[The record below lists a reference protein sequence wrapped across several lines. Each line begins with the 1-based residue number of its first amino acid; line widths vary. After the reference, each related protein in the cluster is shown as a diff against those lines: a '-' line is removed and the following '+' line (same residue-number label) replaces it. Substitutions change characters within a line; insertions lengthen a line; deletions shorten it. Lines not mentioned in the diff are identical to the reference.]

1 MTKDE
6 GQKFMFTKS
15 IKPQGWLAFELNVLR
30 RLKFTSAILPFT
42 GEPNLGAY
50 LKRWG
55 VRVLAND
62 LMQSAWTKAVAAI
75 QNNAEKLSEVDVNAV
90 LEDACVPRYRLQ
102 NESLKNW
109 FNETDAWWFDNV
121 RNNIENL
128 ASPVSQAIALSIAMN
143 VGDYVLS
150 FEAET
155 LQLRQP
161 LSIVYKRLWSVQP
174 EPVNNGQNNTCQNK
188 TANDFIAENYMDLM
202 FLRLP
207 SAHNQNQRSYLGRT
221 AWREEWLRF
230 GGDFWKDVE
239 ISQAGRLGT
248 LVETKSQYLRLL
260 EETLRTASHLPTWAI
275 ALVEDGFVSTQDIVE
290 TIGQIRRVDTIFTK
304 DFSELTGT
312 KAVIITA

>member
-1 MTKDE
+1 
-6 GQKFMFTKS
+6 MFTKS
-15 IKPQGWLAFELNVLR
+15 ITPQGWLAFELNVLR
-30 RLKFTSAILPFT
+30 RLKFSSAILPFT
-42 GEPNLGAY
+42 SEPNLGAY
-50 LKRWG
+50 LKRWS

-62 LMQSAWTKAVAAI
+62 LMQSAWTKSVAAI
-75 QNNAEKLSEVDVNAV
+75 QNNAEKLSDEDVSAI
-90 LEDACVPRYRLQ
+90 LEDAYVPRYRLQ
-102 NESLKNW
+102 NESLKQW

-121 RNNIENL
+121 RTNIENL
-128 ASPVSQAIALSIAMN
+128 SSSMAQAMALSIAMS

-150 FEAET
+150 FDAET

-161 LSIVYKRLWSVQP
+161 LSIVFKRLWSVQA

-207 SAHNQNQRSYLGRT
+207 SAHNQSQKSYLGRT

-230 GGDFWKDVE
+230 GNDFWNDVE
-239 ISQAGRLGT
+239 TAQAGKLGT
-248 LVETKSQYLRLL
+248 LVETKSQYLRLV

-275 ALVEDGFVSTQDIVE
+275 AHIEDGFVTTQDIVE
-290 TIGQIRRVDTIFTK
+290 TVGQIRRVDTIFTK

>member
-1 MTKDE
+1 
-6 GQKFMFTKS
+6 MFTKS
-15 IKPQGWLAFELNVLR
+15 ITPQGWLAFELNVLR
-30 RLKFTSAILPFT
+30 RLKFSSAILPFT
-42 GEPNLGAY
+42 SEPNLGAY
-50 LKRWG
+50 LKRWS

-62 LMQSAWTKAVAAI
+62 LMQSAWTKSVAAI
-75 QNNAEKLSEVDVNAV
+75 QNNAEKLSDEDVSAI
-90 LEDACVPRYRLQ
+90 LEDAYVPRYRLQ
-102 NESLKNW
+102 NESLKQW

-121 RNNIENL
+121 RTNIENL
-128 ASPVSQAIALSIAMN
+128 SSPMAQAMALSIAMS

-150 FEAET
+150 FDAET

-161 LSIVYKRLWSVQP
+161 LSIVFKRLWSVQA

-207 SAHNQNQRSYLGRT
+207 SAHNQSQKSYLGRT

-230 GGDFWKDVE
+230 GNDFWNDVE
-239 ISQAGRLGT
+239 TAQAGKLGT
-248 LVETKSQYLRLL
+248 LVETKSQYLRLV

-275 ALVEDGFVSTQDIVE
+275 AHIEDGFVTTQDIVE
-290 TIGQIRRVDTIFTK
+290 TVGQIRRVDTIFTK

>member
-1 MTKDE
+1 
-6 GQKFMFTKS
+6 MFTKS
-15 IKPQGWLAFELNVLR
+15 ITPQGWLAFELNVLR
-30 RLKFTSAILPFT
+30 RLKFSSAILPFSS
-42 GEPNLGAY
+42 EPNLGAY
-50 LKRWG
+50 LKRWS

-62 LMQSAWTKAVAAI
+62 LMQSAWTKSVASI
-75 QNNAEKLSEVDVNAV
+75 QNNAERLTDEDVGIV
-90 LEDACVPRYRLQ
+90 LEDAYVPRYRLQ
-102 NESLKNW
+102 NESLKQW

-121 RNNIENL
+121 RNNIERL
-128 ASPVSQAIALSIAMN
+128 SSSMAQAIALSITMN

-150 FEAET
+150 FDADT

-161 LSIVYKRLWSVQP
+161 LSIVFKRLWSVQP

-188 TANDFIAENYMDLM
+188 TATDFIAENYMDLM

-207 SAHNQNQRSYLGRT
+207 SAHNQSQRSYLGRM

-230 GGDFWKDVE
+230 GNDFWNDVE
-239 ISQAGRLGT
+239 TAQGGKLGT
-248 LVETKSQYLRLL
+248 LVETKSQYLHLL

-275 ALVEDGFVSTQDIVE
+275 AHIEDGFVTTQDIVE

>member
-1 MTKDE
+1 
-6 GQKFMFTKS
+6 MFTKS
-15 IKPQGWLAFELNVLR
+15 ITPQGWLAFELNVLR
-30 RLKFTSAILPFT
+30 RLQFNSAILPFT
-42 GEPNLGAY
+42 SEPHLGAY
-50 LKRWG
+50 LKRWS

-62 LMQSAWTKAVAAI
+62 LMQSAWTKSVAAI
-75 QNNAEKLSEVDVNAV
+75 QNNAESLSDEDVSFV
-90 LEDACVPRYRLQ
+90 LEDAYVPRYRLQ
-102 NESLKNW
+102 NESLKQW

-128 ASPVSQAIALSIAMN
+128 SSPMAQALALSIAMS

-150 FEAET
+150 FDAET

-161 LSIVYKRLWSVQP
+161 LSIVFKRLWSVRP

-207 SAHNQNQRSYLGRT
+207 SAHNQSQKSYLGRT

-230 GGDFWKDVE
+230 GNDFWNDIE
-239 ISQAGRLGT
+239 ASQNGKLGT
-248 LVETKSQYLRLL
+248 LVETKSQYLRLV
-260 EETLRTASHLPTWAI
+260 EETLRTASHLPMWAI
-275 ALVEDGFVSTQDIVE
+275 AHIEDGFVTTQDIVE
-290 TIGQIRRVDTIFTK
+290 TVGQIRRVDTIFTK